1 MIAPSAPAG
10 TVSVILPCHNAAPFV
25 GEAIESVLAQA
36 WPHSELIVV
45 DDASTD
51 GSWEAIE
58 RYVHRIRAVRLA
70 ENGGAARARNRGAAL
85 SRGRWLMF
93 LDADD
98 LLSPDALRWMMET
111 ARREPGAMVHC
122 AWRYLVRER
131 DAWVPRDPARHA
143 PAGDPL
149 FDWLDGGFVPTCAL
163 LWPRE
168 VFAATGGWD
177 ESLTLNDD
185 GDLAMRALAAGAR
198 LVRAEGGEGFYRR
211 HGSERTSMSTDV
223 RGEAK
228 IRSGMRALEKI
239 SYVLYTQGRLDAY
252 RAPIGAAY
260 RELALYAFRAG
271 HAGLGRECLVR
282 AGGGSGRGTGARTL
296 AGRLLTR
303 VLGLEGKER
312 IAAALGRRI
321 AGAEAGR

>member
-1 MIAPSAPAG
+1 MIAPSVPSE
-10 TVSVILPCHNAAPFV
+10 TVSVIIPCYNAAPFV
-25 GEAIESVLAQA
+25 AEAIRSVLAQD
-36 WPHSELIVV
+36 WPHVEIIVI

-51 GSWEAIE
+51 GGWETIE
-58 RYVHRIRAVRLA
+58 RCVPRIQAVRLA
-70 ENGGAARARNRGAAL
+70 RNGGAAAARNRGVAL
-85 SRGRWLMF
+85 SRGGWLMF

-98 LLSPDALRWMMET
+98 RLSPDALRWMMET

-122 AWRYLVRER
+122 GWRYLVRER
-131 DAWVPRDPARHA
+131 ESWVPRLPARHV
-143 PAGDPL
+143 PTGDAL
-149 FDWLDGGFVPTCAL
+149 RDWLEGGFVPTCSL
-163 LWPRE
+163 LWPRA
-168 VFAATGGWD
+168 VYAATGGWD

-198 LVRAEGGEGFYRR
+198 LVRAEGGEGLYRR
-211 HGSERTSMSTDV
+211 HGGERVSMSTDV
-223 RGEAK
+223 GGEPK

-252 RAPIGAAY
+252 RAQIGAAY

-271 HAGLGRECLVR
+271 RSALGRECLAH
-282 AGGGSGRGTGARTL
+282 AGDEAGRGTGARTFG
-296 AGRLLTR
+296 GRMLTR

-321 AGAEAGR
+321 AGGEVAR